1 MITGLTT
8 SVGLALYYRMDG
20 SLIPTIGS
28 AAILLPLLVVPL
40 VSIFS
45 PKFSAEHL
53 ETVYGTAAVTAE
65 YGQERLVTDDL
76 G

>member
-28 AAILLPLLVVPL
+28 A
-40 VSIFS
+40 VSCCPAGVAF
-45 PKFSAEHL
+45 
-53 ETVYGTAAVTAE
+53 
-65 YGQERLVTDDL
+65 GQYLFAQVF